1 MDKPT
6 IPPDASKHI
15 EVGPEFDPKPRP
27 KPTRVTPEVV
37 DHLPAAMVPITGVIS
52 TTTSSVAV
60 QVIRG

>member
-6 IPPDASKHI
+6 IPPDGFKLV
-15 EVGPEFDPKPRP
+15 EVPPEFDPKPRP
-27 KPTRVTPEVV
+27 NPQLVTP
-37 DHLPAAMVPITGVIS
+37 DRTAKMSAAMVPITGVIS